1 MTVGE
6 GHRPWAWIVGAPL
19 TRPAFPIR
27 ENHLHLRIDWDVAKS
42 LAIRIES
49 AEPRSLQSTDRG
61 KIARGEFFALG
72 KFRES
77 GEDFV
82 AFGKK
87 SSKNRDPLSHTAK
100 RWIVERTFS

>member
-1 MTVGE
+1 MRDT
-6 GHRPWAWIVGAPL
+6 WKL
-19 TRPAFPIR
+19 
-27 ENHLHLRIDWDVAKS
+27 LHLPIDWDVAKS

-61 KIARGEFFALG
+61 EIARREFFALG

-82 AFGKK
+82 AFGKNHGK
-87 SSKNRDPLSHTAK
+87 GFFAARVFSDHAGLQSGSATPIRDRPGRVYPVGIGVSS
-100 RWIVERTFS
+100 V